1 MLPRMPSVNWDTVAT
16 AATTA
21 LIVTMG
27 TEYAAKPRL
36 EARKERITTAL
47 RSRRELSAALIAICL
62 PATFLTLDIPK
73 EAEPQ
78 VRETL
83 KAERQR
89 QYERMRQQVQAMTD
103 SMDRHASTFHSMP
116 MKIVMS
122 YIGTV
127 QGAMLSAR
135 TRHDKAKLILE
146 LSQQMALILDGR
158 WWQAVARVRALQR
171 FHELVVESEKQAD
184 KVPQREGETA
194 SPVA

>member
-1 MLPRMPSVNWDTVAT
+1 MPSVNWDTVAT
-16 AATTA
+16 SAATA
-21 LIVTMG
+21 LIVTLG
-27 TEYAAKPRL
+27 IEYAAKPRL
-36 EARKERITTAL
+36 EARKERVLAAL
-47 RSRRELSAALIAICL
+47 RSRRELSAALTAVSL
-62 PATFLTLDIPK
+62 PAAFLTMDIPK
-73 EAEPQ
+73 DAEPQ

-89 QYERMRQQVQAMTD
+89 QYERMREQAQAMTD

-127 QGAMLSAR
+127 QGIMLSAR
-135 TRHDKAKLILE
+135 TRHDKAKLIFE

-171 FHELVVESEKQAD
+171 FHELVAESEKQTD
-184 KVPQREGETA
+184 KVPRLEGETA
-194 SPVA
+194 SPAG